1 MAEQSQI
8 FYKRMYPCVYITF
21 NSLVADCPFSK
32 SRAVNITVI
41 LLGSCASCLQTSNPM
56 PLLAPVINAILFLS
70 LLLSLSC
77 LFINR
82 HQSVYNIIMYYYI
95 IKCIF
100 RFAVF
105 QVVYLQLKKGNSG
118 QWITIIL
125 LVFKVKSKICLS
137 NSVARYPNHMSW
149 IVKIWHFG

>member
-1 MAEQSQI
+1 MPLS
-8 FYKRMYPCVYITF
+8 F
-21 NSLVADCPFSK
+21 NCLVADCPFSK

-41 LLGSCASCLQTSNPM
+41 LDSCTSCLQTSNPM

-70 LLLSLSC
+70 LFLLLSC
-77 LFINR
+77 LFINGL
-82 HQSVYNIIMYYYI
+82 QSVYNMIMYFI

-100 RFAVF
+100 GIAVF

-125 LVFKVKSKICLS
+125 LVFKVK
-137 NSVARYPNHMSW
+137 
-149 IVKIWHFG
+149 